1 MSFEI
6 IMPVLG
12 MNQDTGI
19 IAQWLKKPGE
29 WVSSGD
35 AVLSVETDK
44 AVQDIE
50 TRHEGYLSHV
60 KYEEGAEVP
69 VGDVIAQLTATP
81 ETSAA
86 PATAAATPPAA
97 SVAIE
102 PVVEQ
107 SVAAP
112 APAAPLVQAP
122 KAVVP
127 VQQSSTGKILAS
139 PKAKALAVERNIA
152 LADVVTSG
160 IAQPLHAQD
169 VVNYVPPKAMTKS
182 RSKVSVK
189 VNPDALVK
197 MEQWLGGEGFS
208 IARAELLA
216 VMTAGALRF
225 TQAIEADSD
234 CYISL
239 AADGTSILNP
249 DRAGL
254 SGIALETSEVDST
267 VSLWDF
273 TDSPIASFS
282 DENHAGISIAFF
294 GQAEWTVDL
303 NYDSEVIN
311 AKQAVALL
319 SELVLRFSQPLRQL
333 L

>member
-81 ETSAA
+81 EESAASASAA
-86 PATAAATPPAA
+86 PAVSAAPVPA
-97 SVAIE
+97 
-102 PVVEQ
+102 VEKP
-107 SVAAP
+107 VAAP
-112 APAAPLVQAP
+112 APIAAVADVP
-122 KAVVP
+122 KAPVP
-127 VQQSSTGKILAS
+127 IQQSSTGKILAS
-139 PKAKALAVERNIA
+139 PKAKALASERNIA
-152 LADVVTSG
+152 LADIASSG
-160 IAQPLHAQD
+160 IAQPFHAHD
-169 VVNYVPPKAMTKS
+169 VVNYVPMKATAKS

-189 VNPDALVK
+189 VAPEALVA
-197 MEQWLGGEGFS
+197 MEQWLGTEGFT
-208 IARAELLA
+208 ITRAELLA

-225 TQAIEADSD
+225 TQAIESDSD
-234 CYISL
+234 CYVTL
-239 AADGTSILNP
+239 AADETSILNP

-254 SGIALETSEVDST
+254 SGIELITSAVDST

-282 DENHAGISIAFF
+282 DDNHAGISIAFF
-294 GQAEWTVDL
+294 GTSEWTVDL

>member
-1 MSFEI
+1 MSFDI

-19 IAQWLKKPGE
+19 IAQWLKQPGE

-81 ETSAA
+81 ETSSA
-86 PATAAATPPAA
+86 PVAAAPAA
-97 SVAIE
+97 SVAKE
-102 PVVEQ
+102 PVAQQQV
-107 SVAAP
+107 VAP
-112 APAAPLVQAP
+112 APVAAVASGP
-122 KAVVP
+122 KAP
-127 VQQSSTGKILAS
+127 MPMKQSTTGKILAS
-139 PKAKALAVERNIA
+139 PKAKFLASERNIA
-152 LADVVTSG
+152 LADVAASG
-160 IAQPLHAQD
+160 VAQPFHAQD
-169 VVNYVPPKAMTKS
+169 VANYVPLKATAKS

-189 VNPDALVK
+189 VKPDALVN
-197 MEQWLGGEGFS
+197 MEQWLGAEGFTIS
-208 IARAELLA
+208 RAELLA

-225 TQAIEADSD
+225 TQAIESDAD
-234 CYISL
+234 CYVTL
-239 AADGTSILNP
+239 AADETSILNP

-254 SGIALETSEVDST
+254 SGIELLTSEVDTT

-282 DENHAGISIAFF
+282 DDNHAGISIAFF
-294 GQAEWTVDL
+294 GESEWTVDL
-303 NYDSEVIN
+303 SYDSELIS

>member
-1 MSFEI
+1 MSFDI

-81 ETSAA
+81 E
-86 PATAAATPPAA
+86 A
-97 SVAIE
+97 S
-102 PVVEQ
+102 
-107 SVAAP
+107 SAP
-112 APAAPLVQAP
+112 APAAPADSVAKAP
-122 KAVVP
+122 VVEEPAVAPAPVAAIAKVAKAP
-127 VQQSSTGKILAS
+127 VQVKPSTTGKILAS
-139 PKAKALAVERNIA
+139 PKAKFLANERNIA
-152 LADVVTSG
+152 LADVVSSG

-169 VVNYVPPKAMTKS
+169 IVSYIPLKATAKS
-182 RSKVSVK
+182 RAKVSVK
-189 VNPDALVK
+189 VKPDALVA
-197 MEQWLGGEGFS
+197 MEQWLGAEGFTIS
-208 IARAELLA
+208 RAELLA

-225 TQAIEADSD
+225 TNAIEADAD
-234 CYISL
+234 CYVTL
-239 AADGTSILNP
+239 ASDETSVLNP

-254 SGIALETSEVDST
+254 SGIELLTSEVDTT

-282 DENHAGISIAFF
+282 DDNHAGISIAFF
-294 GQAEWTVDL
+294 GESEWTVDL
-303 NYDSEVIN
+303 SYDSELMS